1 MKTSFGHN
9 VIRRDPRITPKVGAE
24 PLAWMFVPHLGGT
37 GRRLELI
44 PDGSRIYM
52 KDGTHRESIVRVP
65 KAADERILALCDQV
79 PGLSEDDLSSLFKSA
94 LLTGKVPAQPEE
106 LQSEYTAVPATQTVT
121 THSTHATSRSDA
133 SSAPAGSGSPPAPSL
148 SSLDGTIRC
157 PTLHS
162 DAAEARLRVAHDAR
176 FERVP

>member
-1 MKTSFGHN
+1 MGRRPPDDSREDVHN
-9 VIRRDPRITPKVGAE
+9 VIRRDPRIMPKVGAE

-94 LLTGKVPAQPEE
+94 LLTGKVPVQQ
-106 LQSEYTAVPATQTVT
+106 LQFPVNWVVVARLVE
-121 THSTHATSRSDA
+121 
-133 SSAPAGSGSPPAPSL
+133 
-148 SSLDGTIRC
+148 
-157 PTLHS
+157 
-162 DAAEARLRVAHDAR
+162 DAAGGR
-176 FERVP
+176 